1 MNCSACGNVNADG
14 VSFCEYCGASMR
26 AQTASTTG
34 AAVPM
39 GAPAAPIQP
48 AAPSAGEF
56 AQLGKS
62 FLNSLSLGE
71 KLIGAGVI
79 AAAVGFFL
87 PWVST
92 PDLGDLGALFG
103 SVAQMGSTHISLS
116 GLDVAKLVGAVYFI
130 LLAALAAGILLYFS
144 KKAGTS
150 NRLLMAGFQVL
161 IGSLFGPGFIGA
173 LFFIPMIQSV
183 SGAGFWL
190 VGLGYCSIAAGGL
203 IAIGTMGK
211 TAR

>member
-1 MNCSACGNVNADG
+1 M
-14 VSFCEYCGASMR
+14 
-26 AQTASTTG
+26 
-34 AAVPM
+34 
-39 GAPAAPIQP
+39 
-48 AAPSAGEF
+48 
-56 AQLGKS
+56 GKS

-92 PDLGDLGALFG
+92 PDLGDLGALLG

-144 KKAGTS
+144 KKAAAS
-150 NRLLMAGFQVL
+150 HKLLMAGFQVL

-203 IAIGTMGK
+203 ITIGTLGK